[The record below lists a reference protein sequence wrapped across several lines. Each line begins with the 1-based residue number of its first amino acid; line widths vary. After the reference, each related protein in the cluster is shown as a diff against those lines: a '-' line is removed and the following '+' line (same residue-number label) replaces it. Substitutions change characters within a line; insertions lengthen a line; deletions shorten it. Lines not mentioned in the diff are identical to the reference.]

1 VVAFESL
8 REGELRHIADAM
20 CDLGETEV
28 GIAQKTTGDGHPPVG
43 EMGTWGLADGTGEAV
58 GEG

>member
-1 VVAFESL
+1 
-8 REGELRHIADAM
+8 M

-58 GEG
+58 GER